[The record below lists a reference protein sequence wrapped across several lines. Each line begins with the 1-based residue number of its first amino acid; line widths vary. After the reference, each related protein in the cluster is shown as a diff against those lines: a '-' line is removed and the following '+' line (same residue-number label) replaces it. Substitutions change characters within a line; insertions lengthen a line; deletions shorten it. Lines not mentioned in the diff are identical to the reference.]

1 MKSFCIIL
9 AVITLL
15 AGLKAAW
22 EWYKASK
29 VTIVPDWSVE
39 PGDSQLS
46 EMGWLAATMKAI
58 NTSSDLNKT
67 AAIWT
72 ALAVCLG
79 AISGFVS
86 IFQN

>member
-1 MKSFCIIL
+1 MKSISIAL
-9 AVITLL
+9 AFVTMVV
-15 AGLKAAW
+15 GLKAAW

-29 VTIVPDWSVE
+29 VTITPDWPVE

-72 ALAVCLG
+72 AIAVCLG
-79 AISGFVS
+79 AISSFISVF
-86 IFQN
+86 I